1 MINKRHNY
9 FEQNLNANLFGVEI
23 FLYY

>member
-9 FEQNLNANLFGVEI
+9 FEQNLNANLFGREI
-23 FLYY
+23 LLYY